1 MLIKNNA
8 TKLPY
13 KRFFA
18 FGCSYTDHVWP
29 TWADIFAK
37 DTKIEYK
44 NLANGGSGNCAIQ
57 SSIVFADIEYK
68 FDEHDLV
75 MIMWSSWLR
84 EDRYLRNQGWAF
96 AGNIF
101 NNHFYDRKFIEK
113 YWSLEN
119 DYIKN
124 ITAILNIQKSYKNF
138 IKFQGSMC
146 ELGMSECNIDGDLIT
161 KDSQEFTSKIF
172 QQFKL
177 NTDRIIPFEFNSSPF
192 ENKSQDRHPDI
203 LSHLSYLECYVYPRL
218 KIKLCDETRE
228 ICTSYFNDAVEMLNT
243 KMTWIE
249 QQNIFFDLN
258 KKYNFKQT

>member
-1 MLIKNNA
+1 MPIKNNA

-18 FGCSYTDHVWP
+18 FGCSYTKHIWP

-37 DTKIEYK
+37 DTSIEYR
-44 NLANGGSGNCAIQ
+44 NLAAGGSGNCAIQ
-57 SSIVFADIEYK
+57 SSIVLADMEYK

-84 EDRYLRNQGWAF
+84 EDRYLRNHGWAF

-124 ITAILNIQKSYKNF
+124 VTAILNIQKSYKNF

-146 ELGMSECNIDGDLIT
+146 ELGVNEFAPDDDFITEDGKKFAEKLL
-161 KDSQEFTSKIF
+161 
-172 QQFKL
+172 QQFKT
-177 NTDRIIPFEFNSSPF
+177 NSDRIIPFGFTGSAF
-192 ENKSQDRHPDI
+192 EDKSHDKHPDI
-203 LSHLSYLECYVYPRL
+203 MIHLSYLENYVYPRL
-218 KIKLCDETRE
+218 KIKLRDETRE
-228 ICTSYFNDAVEMLNT
+228 ICTSYFNDAVKMLNT
-243 KMTWIE
+243 KMTWVE

-258 KKYNFKQT
+258 KKYNF